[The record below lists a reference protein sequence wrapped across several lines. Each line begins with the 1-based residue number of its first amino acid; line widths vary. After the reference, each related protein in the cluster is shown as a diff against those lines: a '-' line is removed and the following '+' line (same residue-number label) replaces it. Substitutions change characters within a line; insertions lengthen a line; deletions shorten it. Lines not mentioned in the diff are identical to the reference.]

1 MSQRF
6 DNGRGM
12 HVARLAREGLA
23 EYGEKSNLSQ
33 CEDGSARKV
42 LDRHVSDGGVCGRAR
57 AREGCQ
63 MLEARWTRVMSGRG
77 ETSAYKRRTLGGWR
91 AENKRDWGRLEHLLW
106 GLGSFEVR
114 REILILQGM
123 PINGESEFA
132 GMVQSARVPSPESP
146 SAWHALCLPQQGPRG
161 ICFFLPSRAYCPR
174 HQAPVGLPSRASLA
188 RSFFSN
194 PSLGGYCSMFRHLFT
209 SIFGRL
215 GPPVLA

>member
-1 MSQRF
+1 
-6 DNGRGM
+6 
-12 HVARLAREGLA
+12 
-23 EYGEKSNLSQ
+23 
-33 CEDGSARKV
+33 
-42 LDRHVSDGGVCGRAR
+42 
-57 AREGCQ
+57 

-161 ICFFLPSRAYCPR
+161 ICFFFPAGLIVPGTKPRLAFPPVPPSPVRSSQIRALVATVQCFATFSLLYLGAWVRLFLPSWLLGFKCR
-174 HQAPVGLPSRASLA
+174 VVLPCRLASLA
-188 RSFFSN
+188 
-194 PSLGGYCSMFRHLFT
+194 PSQLKPNFNHLT
-209 SIFGRL
+209 PRKWMPTDSK
-215 GPPVLA
+215 